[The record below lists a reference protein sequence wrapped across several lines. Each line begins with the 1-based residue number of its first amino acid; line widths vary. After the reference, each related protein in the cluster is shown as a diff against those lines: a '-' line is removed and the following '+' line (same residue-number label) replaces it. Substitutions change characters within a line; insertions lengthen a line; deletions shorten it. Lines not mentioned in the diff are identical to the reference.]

1 LSEAGDA
8 HGEPRDRPPPG
19 EAARDAPAPR
29 SSDAHVVQLARTG
42 DATCITILVRHLTR
56 LPCRRPRDHHSGIE
70 RSPAAECLQPVPV
83 PANFQTSPWKPFSP
97 PRSGAILEV

>member
-1 LSEAGDA
+1 
-8 HGEPRDRPPPG
+8 
-19 EAARDAPAPR
+19 
-29 SSDAHVVQLARTG
+29 VQLARTG